1 MLSPRHLMV
10 WVDVVA
16 LQLADGKNTAE
27 LNVLGAVLNQVGDAL
42 QTMAAQQTAIENI
55 EKARATRVQQ
65 KKAAAQEEAS

>member
-1 MLSPRHLMV
+1 MV